1 MKGEKS
7 IVSSTAVGQNK
18 NTARNPGLHTA
29 SGEYAVLIVEVESN
43 AGCVLVEVRCE
54 NPSELIS
61 QSHFL
66 LRRCGCVP
74 AGVVY

>member
-18 NTARNPGLHTA
+18 YTVRNPGLHTV

-43 AGCVLVEVRCE
+43 VGCVLVEVRCE

-66 LRRCGCVP
+66 PRRCSCVP